1 MAKKIVYDKGPEE
14 KENEGKSLTIS
25 VFFDGTQN
33 NKTNTEN
40 KIKGEPQ
47 RAVFMNEDV
56 SSYNDFIH
64 PKPQIKEV
72 EKAEI
77 SKPNNEVTYVSKDPL
92 AEVVVYGFKRDGD
105 SYENDYT
112 NVARLFYGY
121 VEKIGKQECIY
132 IEGAGTEDNQP
143 DDKAAVATGAF
154 FSSIKAKARK
164 ACGKIFNKIKL
175 YADGDSKYID
185 TLTIDVFGFSR
196 GSATARYFTHFITC
210 TDTKKEIS
218 KYYENHAT
226 PAEIINLLDK
236 AKKSY
241 NDNFAFMDNEK
252 LSFIEKTKAIPHATS
267 AVTQDVIPLLPE
279 LVKIIQ
285 KAYTDETQFYFQQQL
300 KTKGIQVN
308 NIAIRF
314 VGLFDSVSSYG
325 LFFDNDVDDLGLT
338 AINKARKVVHF
349 SAADEYRKNFALT
362 NIISTGFKGVALSLP
377 GVHSDVGGS
386 YNKVEYE
393 KTAFYI
399 MAMSFANK
407 LTTTLTHDTNKFL
420 EGLTE
425 PSEIT
430 RFKEKLIR
438 EGWLKPEQC
447 KPEYRWWLK
456 DSMQSAVLTGVLQK
470 ILTLVSLH
478 PLAPDIIGE
487 INDKLL
493 KGGDVGMPPFG
504 ILYGHRKL
512 NQGYSF
518 IPMNIMCDFA
528 LEMGVPIKK
537 STLNNLGFVVPADLK
552 EIEKGIRKYS
562 NTVVNLRK
570 GLMAEDHEEKVERM
584 KRDGWFDDLVG
595 AVADTFTADK
605 QKKYLKKS
613 KEISYLDFIK
623 EKDLHYLRNNYLHW
637 SSKSDSFGLD
647 PNSRSVDYEDKRQIY
662 EG

>member
-1 MAKKIVYDKGPEE
+1 MAKKLVYDKGPEE
-14 KENEGKSLTIS
+14 KPTEGKNLTIS

-33 NKTNTEN
+33 NRTNTEN
-40 KIKGEPQ
+40 KVKGESK
-47 RAVFMNEDV
+47 RSVFMEEDV
-56 SSYNDFIH
+56 YRYNDIMNPEPQTGELKI
-64 PKPQIKEV
+64 PKATK
-72 EKAEI
+72 
-77 SKPNNEVTYVSKDPL
+77 EVTYVIDKPL
-92 AEVVVYGFKRDGD
+92 EEVVVNGFVRHGD

-121 VEKIGKQECIY
+121 VEKAGKQECIY
-132 IEGAGTEDNQP
+132 IEGAGTEDSLP
-143 DDKAAVATGAF
+143 DDKASVATGAF
-154 FSSIKAKARK
+154 FSSIKAKAQK
-164 ACGKIFNKIKL
+164 ACRIIFDKLKIYTGYDN
-175 YADGDSKYID
+175 SYIE

-196 GSATARYFTHFITC
+196 GSATARYFTHFITN
-210 TDTKKEIS
+210 TDTKKEVS
-218 KYYENHAT
+218 KYYENHAI
-226 PAEIINLLDK
+226 PNEVLSLFDR

-241 NDNFAFMDNEK
+241 ADNFAFMDNGN
-252 LSFIEKTKAIPHATS
+252 LSFMEKTKTVPHATN
-267 AVTQDVIPLLPE
+267 AVAHDLIELLPE
-279 LVKIIQ
+279 LVEVIQ
-285 KAYTDETQFYFQQQL
+285 QAYTEETQYYFQKQL
-300 KTKGIQVN
+300 KLKGIQVN

-314 VGLFDSVSSYG
+314 VGLYDSVSSYG

-386 YNKVEYE
+386 YKKVEYE

-399 MAMSFANK
+399 MAMSLGNK

-420 EGLTE
+420 EELTE
-425 PSEIT
+425 PGDIT
-430 RFKEKLIR
+430 AFKRKLIGD
-438 EGWLKPEQC
+438 GWLKPEQC
-447 KPEYRWWLK
+447 KPEYQWWLN
-456 DSMQSAVLTGVLQK
+456 DGMQAAVLTGILQK

-478 PLAPDIIGE
+478 PLAPSIIGE

-493 KGGDVGMPPFG
+493 KGGDVGLPPFG

-512 NQGYSF
+512 SQGYSF
-518 IPMNIMCDFA
+518 IPLNMMCDFA

-537 STLNNLGFVVPADLK
+537 SLLEDLGFVVPSDLK
-552 EIEKGIRKYS
+552 GIEKDIRKYS
-562 NTVVNLRK
+562 DTVVNLRK
-570 GLMAEDHEEKVERM
+570 ELMAEDHQDKVERM
-584 KRDGWFDDLVG
+584 QRDGFFEETFG

-613 KEISYLDFIK
+613 KKISYLDFIS

-647 PNSRSVDYEDKRQIY
+647 PNSRSVDYEDTRQVY